1 MASIFSGLFSGKN
14 KKAASLPSSDI
25 ISHRL
30 IKRVLTEVMKQP
42 GSVQTVT
49 IRSNRVDWQ
58 RKEEFEYV
66 GNGSVFFD
74 DPTLSRLEQG
84 EMKQVAEYLLE
95 QLGEHGY
102 MLEEDG
108 KGEKGTFRYHIESYI
123 IRAKA

>member
-74 DPTLSRLEQG
+74 DLTLSRLEQG
-84 EMKQVAEYLLE
+84 EMKQVA
-95 QLGEHGY
+95 
-102 MLEEDG
+102 
-108 KGEKGTFRYHIESYI
+108 
-123 IRAKA
+123 